1 MHLSAMDVETGVTEN
16 SSSYFQ
22 SDGLYIV
29 QFALMRRAVQIPRT
43 GYYAL
48 GGGVVGKKDA

>member
-29 QFALMRRAVQIPRT
+29 QFALMRRAVQIPRI